1 MTRSV
6 SVDYTLEFFDS
17 TFELRFI
24 PGDGFYECDE
34 VYLSVRDFTLEAQN
48 TTFRYAVFRLFC
60 KNLCIPLYDMH
71 IGTKTEYENLALVRL
86 GIQTKNA
93 QQIFPVHSPEVRVPI
108 NGRRIEFGL
117 ESVFDKKIHLDFEK
131 EVKRAF
137 VRFTVRRACK
147 NGV

>member
-6 SVDYTLEFFDS
+6 SVDYTIEFFDS

-34 VYLSVRDFTLEAQN
+34 VYLSVRDFTLEGGN
-48 TTFRYAVFRLFC
+48 STFKYLIMRLFC

-71 IGTKTEYENLALVRL
+71 LGTKTEYENLALVKL
-86 GIQTKNA
+86 GLQSKNS
-93 QQIFPVHSPEVRVPI
+93 QQLFPVHSPEVRVPI

-117 ESVFDKKIHLDFEK
+117 ESVFDKKIVLDFEK

-137 VRFTVRRACK
+137 VRFSVRRVGK
-147 NGV
+147 NV